1 MVPLAG
7 GANRLLADYLEHLR
21 RFRASLPDQY
31 NDLSHRIQQ
40 VLEGNSDTLP
50 LFFLLDSNGAWH
62 PLNDLAVPGA
72 ELFSWPLP
80 KNLFRHR
87 FAQQLARMNVHPEV
101 IDGWMGHGERGTTSY
116 SDHSARCWR
125 EDRERYKEALDDCF
139 DRLGFI
145 VRLPKTNFGITA
157 FEAKQPAD
165 TYREPECFGQARRH
179 SERLREHVLW
189 QLHVQKWSGR

>member
-1 MVPLAG
+1 MVPLAD
-7 GANRLLADYLEHLR
+7 GAKGLLEDYLEHLR
-21 RFRASLPDQY
+21 RFKASLSGQHK
-31 NDLSHRIQQ
+31 DLAHRIQQ

-62 PLNDLAVPGA
+62 PLTDLAVPGS

-139 DRLGFI
+139 ERLGFI
-145 VRLPKTNFGITA
+145 AVSYTHLTLPTKRI
-157 FEAKQPAD
+157 
-165 TYREPECFGQARRH
+165 
-179 SERLREHVLW
+179 V
-189 QLHVQKWSGR
+189 